1 MESEILQELLNYG
14 ALGIFAIYLIARDVS
29 NGKRLEKLEDKRQEF
44 ATQIDQRLDELAR
57 LMAEAHQKL
66 DQGLSKMAEKYQ
78 EDRMKEIM
86 RQSKRTRTQTAIK
99 PRGEE

>member
-78 EDRMKEIM
+78 EDRMKEIV

>member
-29 NGKRLEKLEDKRQEF
+29 NGKRLDKLEDKREEF
-44 ATQIDQRLDELAR
+44 ASQIDQRLDELSR

>member
-14 ALGIFAIYLIARDVS
+14 ALGIFASYLIARDVS

-44 ATQIDQRLDELAR
+44 ATQIDQRLDDLAR

-66 DQGLSKMAEKYQ
+66 DQGLAKMAEKYQ

>member
-14 ALGIFAIYLIARDVS
+14 ALGIFAMYLIARDVS
-29 NGKRLEKLEDKRQEF
+29 NGKKLEKLEDKRQEF
-44 ATQIDQRLDELAR
+44 ASLIDQRLDEIGKHLI
-57 LMAEAHQKL
+57 EAHAKL
-66 DQGLSKMAEKYQ
+66 DQGLAKMAEKYQ